1 LFDGIEK
8 KMREAKMR
16 FCSLVVLE
24 WLLDAC
30 RAGRRKD
37 DVYLNKIG
45 ERRKDAAAFAI
56 APQRHSYMIQRHSTR
71 RWMTSNLIALA
82 AARS

>member
-1 LFDGIEK
+1 
-8 KMREAKMR
+8 MREAV
-16 FCSLVVLE
+16 CGLVVL
-24 WLLDAC
+24 DAG
-30 RAGRRKD
+30 AGRRKD